1 MSTPVAQSEML
12 EELYEVYN
20 RRRFVHPDPLEFLY
34 EYDQPR
40 DSAAVRDREIV
51 ALIASSLAYGRVA
64 QILRSV
70 RDVLDRIGSPSA
82 FVRERTTKAIRAAL
96 RGFRHRWTTGEDV
109 AALLV
114 GVKSVVEEYG
124 SLEACFVAGLGDDD
138 ETIMPALTKFVG
150 ALTTASGASRLD
162 LLADPAR
169 GSACKRLH
177 LFLRWMVRRD
187 EVDPGGWDRVPQ
199 SKLVVPLDT
208 HMHAIARGLGLTT
221 RGQAD
226 ARTAL
231 EVTAAFRR
239 LNPRDPVKYDFAL
252 TRVGIR
258 TEMDAAA
265 FVRRD
270 AA

>member
-1 MSTPVAQSEML
+1 ML
-12 EELYEVYN
+12 EELHELYN

-34 EYDQPR
+34 EYD
-40 DSAAVRDREIV
+40 DVRDREIV
-51 ALIASSLAYGRVA
+51 ALVASSLAYGRVA

-70 RDVLDRIGSPSA
+70 RDVLDRIGAPAA
-82 FVRERTTKAIRAAL
+82 FVGERPDEEIRPAL
-96 RGFRHRWTTGEDV
+96 RGFRHRWTTGDDV

-114 GVKSVVEEYG
+114 AVKRAVEAHG
-124 SLEACFVAGLGDDD
+124 SLEACFVAGLSEDD
-138 ETIMPALTKFVG
+138 ETIMPALTRFTA
-150 ALTTASGASRLD
+150 ALTAGHGEAKID
-162 LLADPAR
+162 LLPDPAR

-187 EVDPGGWDRVPQ
+187 EVDPGGWDRVPKA
-199 SKLVVPLDT
+199 KLVVPLDT
-208 HMHAIARGLGLTT
+208 HMHAIARGLGLTA

-226 ARTAL
+226 GRTAL

-239 LNPRDPVKYDFAL
+239 LNPQDPVKYDFAL

-258 TEMDAAA
+258 TEMDAAG
-265 FVRRD
+265 FLKRR

>member
-1 MSTPVAQSEML
+1 MGSGGVFAPSVQSEML
-12 EELYEVYN
+12 EELYELYN
-20 RRRFVHPDPLEFLY
+20 RRRFVHPDPLELLY
-34 EYDQPR
+34 EYNDG
-40 DSAAVRDREIV
+40 RDREIV
-51 ALIASSLAYGRVA
+51 ALVASSLAYGRVA

-70 RDVLDRIGSPSA
+70 RAVLDRIGSPA
-82 FVRERTTKAIRAAL
+82 ACVHEGTPAEIRAAL
-96 RGFRHRWTTGEDV
+96 HGLRHRWTTGRDV

-114 GVKSVVEEYG
+114 GVKRVVEEHG
-124 SLEACFVAGLGDDD
+124 SLEACFVAGLHEDD
-138 ETIMPALTKFVG
+138 ETTVPALTGFVA
-150 ALTTASGASRLD
+150 ALRGRSGAAGARL
-162 LLADPAR
+162 LPDPAR

-187 EVDPGGWDRVPQ
+187 EVDPGGWDRVPR

-208 HMHAIARGLGLTT
+208 HMHAIARGLGLTA
-221 RGQAD
+221 RRQAD
-226 ARTAL
+226 GGAAL

-258 TEMDAAA
+258 TEMEAAG
-265 FVRRD
+265 FLKSR

>member
-1 MSTPVAQSEML
+1 MSASVAQSEML

-34 EYDQPR
+34 LYD
-40 DSAAVRDREIV
+40 DVRDCEIV
-51 ALIASSLAYGRVA
+51 GLIASSLAYGRVA

-70 RDVLDRIGSPSA
+70 RDVLDGIGSPSA
-82 FVRERTTKAIRAAL
+82 FVRERTAEEIRAAL

-109 AALLV
+109 AALLA
-114 GVKSVVEEYG
+114 GVKRVVEEHG
-124 SLEACFVAGLGDDD
+124 SLEACFVAGLRKDD
-138 ETIMPALTKFVG
+138 ETVVPALTRFVA
-150 ALTTASGASRLD
+150 ALAASGASRLE
-162 LLADPAR
+162 LLPDPAR

-187 EVDPGGWDRVPQ
+187 DVDPGGWERVPT

-226 ARTAL
+226 GRTAL

-265 FVRRD
+265 FVRPD